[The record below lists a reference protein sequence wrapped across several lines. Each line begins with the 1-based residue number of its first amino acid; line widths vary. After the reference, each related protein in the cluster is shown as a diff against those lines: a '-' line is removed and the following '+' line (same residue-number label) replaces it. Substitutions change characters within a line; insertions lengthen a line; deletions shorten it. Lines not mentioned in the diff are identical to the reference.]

1 MSTVPY
7 VLQNR
12 AKLATVINSV
22 TGRINS
28 ARDAKAK
35 AKAGGAAAHLPSQL
49 NKLDAALVGL
59 SEALADADE
68 DPVRVALMVTS
79 TRAALTPVIQA
90 LPEAHARAKQH
101 ARIVSSL
108 EPAVEALAEG
118 CELMMDINRVYEGRH
133 MAAMA
138 AAIARAKPRTY
149 TGDPMLARS
158 AIKRVVTGQQRP
170 SGAGGPGKRRGGA
183 SKRGKG
189 RGGK

>member
-12 AKLATVINSV
+12 AKLATIINTV
-22 TGRINS
+22 TGRINT
-28 ARDAKAK
+28 ARDSKAK
-35 AKAGGAAAHLPSQL
+35 AKAGGAAVNLPAQLGKLNTALENLREAVADDEVDVNHL
-49 NKLDAALVGL
+49 ALVVSGTRT
-59 SEALADADE
+59 ALK
-68 DPVRVALMVTS
+68 PVM
-79 TRAALTPVIQA
+79 QA
-90 LPEAHARAKQH
+90 LPEAQTRVKQH

-118 CELMMDINRVYEGRH
+118 CELMMDINRIYEARH

-138 AAIARAKPRTY
+138 AAISRAKPRSY
-149 TGDPMLARS
+149 TGEPMLARS

-170 SGAGGPGKRRGGA
+170 SGSGGPGKRRGGA